1 MFPTNV
7 LLITKFFLHFYCIIY
22 LNVKQIAYKWHILHV
37 LGWRVGSRK
46 VVLLITDG
54 QSNKDRHLTIPNA
67 EELKKIGVDIYV
79 VAVGSN
85 LDIVEIVK
93 VAGPGSFNLH
103 RPRDGYLFR
112 VQDYNGFLKITKLV
126 VQKANAGTP
135 FSSPCYT

>member
-1 MFPTNV
+1 MNV
-7 LLITKFFLHFYCIIY
+7 R
-22 LNVKQIAYKWHILHV
+22 QIAYKWHILRV
-37 LGWRVGSRK
+37 LGWRFGSRK

-54 QSNKDRHLTIPNA
+54 QSNVDRHLTIPNA

-79 VAVGSN
+79 VAVGSK

-93 VAGPGSFNLH
+93 VAGPGSYYPN
-103 RPRDGYLFR
+103 RPRKDYLFR
-112 VQDYNGFLKITKLV
+112 VQDYNGFLNITKLV